1 MPHDWNRSLSCV
13 SHEVIITTLPA
24 SVGGAAGQAV
34 NSPALCCPVTSQG
47 RQPGLRLPV
56 LIAASSWSPRHIWL
70 LVFDAWYPQRN
81 YGIGYNYACSDIIGL
96 DINILA
102 TCEESLFLFTVYHL
116 AALHPFL
123 AETVKSTIQARSET
137 GVGSEALNKQLLKSH
152 VSVCDGASM
161 PGITARGSS
170 CVPGLYCFLS
180 LLSAWAGAQSGQ
192 LRPS

>member
-1 MPHDWNRSLSCV
+1 M
-13 SHEVIITTLPA
+13 
-24 SVGGAAGQAV
+24 
-34 NSPALCCPVTSQG
+34 
-47 RQPGLRLPV
+47 
-56 LIAASSWSPRHIWL
+56 
-70 LVFDAWYPQRN
+70 
-81 YGIGYNYACSDIIGL
+81 

-180 LLSAWAGAQSGQ
+180 PLSAWAGAQSGQ